1 MPLNRQLPC
10 SSLGVCVGE
19 GGGERGRDSEKKKKK
34 RKKVSRHKANQQP
47 VQFPRV
53 GGRRQN
59 DVHNSLAAMLRA
71 SPLSRL
77 L

>member
-19 GGGERGRDSEKKKKK
+19 GGGRREEETARKKEE
-34 RKKVSRHKANQQP
+34 KKVSRHKANQQP